1 MSIRHGFGYTV
12 FEHTEHGI
20 VSELWIYVAMD
31 APVKFAVF
39 KLRNISGGP
48 RRLSVTGYCEW
59 VLGDLRH
66 KTLLHVQTEVD
77 LKTGALLARN
87 LYNTEFPDRI
97 VFLDVNEPTRTL
109 TGDRKEFLGRNGTL
123 AQPAAL
129 KRARLS
135 GKAGAGLDPC
145 GAMQVA
151 FDLADGQER
160 ETSFRLGAGR
170 SMAEVH
176 DLILRFRRAD
186 ASRVALEGVHE
197 FWNRT
202 LGAINVDTPDPA
214 VNVMANGWLLYQTL
228 GCRLWGRTGF
238 YQSGGAYGFR
248 DQLQDVMALVHA
260 EPALTREHLLRA
272 AAHQFRE
279 GDVQHWWHPPV
290 GRGVRTHFSDDYL
303 WLPYV
308 TCRYVSCTADTG
320 VLDEQAPFLEARPV
334 MPEEESYYD
343 LPNRSQESATL
354 YQHCVRAIEHG
365 LKFGEHGLP
374 LMGSGDWNDGMNLV
388 GKEGRGESVWLAFF
402 LYDVLRQFAELAR
415 GREDASF
422 AERCLAEA
430 KQLQENIEKNAW
442 DGQWYRR
449 AYFDNGEPL
458 GSTTNLECQIDSLP
472 QSWSVISGAGDPQRS
487 RQAMNA
493 VDQRLIRRESKL
505 IQLFDPPFDK
515 SPLNPGYIKGYI
527 PGVRENGGQYTHG
540 AIWTAMA
547 FALMGESERAWE
559 LFALLNP
566 IHHGATAEQIATY
579 KVEPYVIAADVYA
592 VRPHTGRGGWTWYT
606 GSAGWMYRFLI
617 ETLLGVHLEGNRLR
631 VTPRFPPG
639 WTSYKIH
646 YRYRQTLYHIT
657 ISRLAPDGTG
667 ELSLDGQTLADETI
681 PLTDDHLE
689 HFVELRAQ

>member
-1 MSIRHGFGYTV
+1 M
-12 FEHTEHGI
+12 
-20 VSELWIYVAMD
+20 
-31 APVKFAVF
+31 
-39 KLRNISGGP
+39 RNISGEP

-59 VLGDLRH
+59 VLGDLRQ
-66 KTLLHVQTEVD
+66 KTLLNVQTEVD

-87 LYNTEFPDRI
+87 FYNTEFPDRI

-135 GKAGAGLDPC
+135 GKTGAGLDPC

-170 SMAEVH
+170 SIAEVH
-176 DLILRFRRAD
+176 DLICRFRRAD
-186 ASRVALEGVHE
+186 ASRVALSGVHE

-214 VNVMANGWLLYQTL
+214 VNTMANGWLLYQTL

-308 TCRYVSCTADTG
+308 TCRYVSCVADTG
-320 VLDEQAPFLEARPV
+320 VLDEQVPFLEARPV

-354 YQHCVRAIEHG
+354 YEHCVRAIEHG

-402 LYDVLRQFAELAR
+402 LYDVLTQFAELAR
-415 GREDASF
+415 GREDVDLRGALPGRRRNSCRKTSRKTRGTASGIG
-422 AERCLAEA
+422 APISTMANRSA
-430 KQLQENIEKNAW
+430 
-442 DGQWYRR
+442 RR
-449 AYFDNGEPL
+449 
-458 GSTTNLECQIDSLP
+458 QIPNVRSIP
-472 QSWSVISGAGDPQRS
+472 CRKAGR
-487 RQAMNA
+487 
-493 VDQRLIRRESKL
+493 
-505 IQLFDPPFDK
+505 
-515 SPLNPGYIKGYI
+515 
-527 PGVRENGGQYTHG
+527 
-540 AIWTAMA
+540 
-547 FALMGESERAWE
+547 
-559 LFALLNP
+559 
-566 IHHGATAEQIATY
+566 
-579 KVEPYVIAADVYA
+579 
-592 VRPHTGRGGWTWYT
+592 
-606 GSAGWMYRFLI
+606 
-617 ETLLGVHLEGNRLR
+617 
-631 VTPRFPPG
+631 
-639 WTSYKIH
+639 
-646 YRYRQTLYHIT
+646 
-657 ISRLAPDGTG
+657 
-667 ELSLDGQTLADETI
+667 
-681 PLTDDHLE
+681 
-689 HFVELRAQ
+689 

>member
-1 MSIRHGFGYTV
+1 LA
-12 FEHTEHGI
+12 E
-20 VSELWIYVAMD
+20 
-31 APVKFAVF
+31 
-39 KLRNISGGP
+39 
-48 RRLSVTGYCEW
+48 VTGFW
-59 VLGDLRH
+59 D
-66 KTLLHVQTEVD
+66 KTLSAVQV
-77 LKTGALLARN
+77 KT
-87 LYNTEFPDRI
+87 PDRA
-97 VFLDVNEPTRTL
+97 LDI
-109 TGDRKEFLGRNGTL
+109 
-123 AQPAAL
+123 
-129 KRARLS
+129 
-135 GKAGAGLDPC
+135 
-145 GAMQVA
+145 
-151 FDLADGQER
+151 
-160 ETSFRLGAGR
+160 
-170 SMAEVH
+170 
-176 DLILRFRRAD
+176 IL
-186 ASRVALEGVHE
+186 
-197 FWNRT
+197 NRW
-202 LGAINVDTPDPA
+202 A
-214 VNVMANGWLLYQTL
+214 LYQTL
-228 GCRLWGRTGF
+228 ACRVWARSGF
-238 YQSGGAYGFR
+238 YQSSGAYGFR

-260 EPALTREHLLRA
+260 VPALTREHLLRA

-290 GRGVRTHFSDDYL
+290 DRGVRTHFSDDYL

-320 VLDEQAPFLEARPV
+320 VLDEQAPFLDARPV

-415 GREDASF
+415 GREDVSF

-430 KQLQENIEKNAW
+430 KKLRENIEKNAW

-458 GSTTNLECQIDSLP
+458 GSKTNLECQIDSLP

-493 VDQRLIRRESKL
+493 VDQRLIHRESKL

-527 PGVRENGGQYTHG
+527 PGVRENGGQYTQG

-559 LFALLNP
+559 LFTLLNP
-566 IHHGATAEQIATY
+566 IQHGGTAEQIATY

-592 VRPHTGRGGWTWYT
+592 VAPHIGRGGWTWYT
-606 GSAGWMYRFLI
+606 GSAGWMYRFLT

-631 VTPRFPPG
+631 VIPRFPPG
-639 WTSYKIH
+639 WTNYKIH
-646 YRYRQTLYHIT
+646 YRHRQTLYHIT
-657 ISRLAPDGTG
+657 ISRLAPDRTG
-667 ELSLDGQTLADETI
+667 ANELSLDGQTLTEETI

-689 HFVELRAQ
+689 HFVELRAR